1 LTKAVTTTKQNFT
14 PEEWT
19 KVLESIMLA
28 GMAVSA
34 ADPSGLLGT
43 VKEALASKSVLA
55 ASKRDADCELINAV
69 IADLETKEGRSA
81 VQNACKHIGAKPAD
95 IVHRSLDNLRQV
107 SAILDTKA
115 PHDAVAFKAF
125 LCGISQKVAE
135 AATEG
140 GFLGLG
146 GVRVSDAEKAT
157 LADIAKA
164 LSTTA
169 KTNS

>member
-1 LTKAVTTTKQNFT
+1 MATKQNFT

-28 GMAVSA
+28 SMAVSA

-43 VKEALASKSVLA
+43 VKEALASKSALA
-55 ASKRDADCELINAV
+55 ASKRDADSNELINAV

-81 VQNACKHIGAKPAD
+81 IQNACKHVAGAKPAD

-107 SAILDTKA
+107 SAILDMKA
-115 PHDAVAFKAF
+115 PHDAVAFKAW
-125 LCGISQKVAE
+125 LYGISQRVAE

-164 LSTTA
+164 LGTTHA
-169 KTNS
+169 